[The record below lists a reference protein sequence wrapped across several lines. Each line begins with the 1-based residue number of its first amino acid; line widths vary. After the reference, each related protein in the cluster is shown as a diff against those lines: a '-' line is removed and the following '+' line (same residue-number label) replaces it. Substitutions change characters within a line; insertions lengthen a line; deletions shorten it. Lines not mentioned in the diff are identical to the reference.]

1 MYKNAVKKLSF
12 VIMYVPDQYKTPEMY
27 DKVNIENGGVLRF
40 VSDCY
45 KNVLHKKNRQCVVK
59 QWQLFSCIRICSK
72 LLYDSKMC
80 NKAVDI
86 YPSAIQFSP
95 DQCVAQNMCDKI
107 VNVSLPTLKF
117 VLEWFVMNKMVEKLD
132 DV

>member
-1 MYKNAVKKLSF
+1 M
-12 VIMYVPDQYKTPEMY
+12 
-27 DKVNIENGGVLRF
+27 
-40 VSDCY
+40 
-45 KNVLHKKNRQCVVK
+45 
-59 QWQLFSCIRICSK
+59 
-72 LLYDSKMC
+72 LYDSKMC

-95 DQCVAQNMCDKI
+95 DQCVAQKMCDKT
-107 VNVSLPTLKF
+107 VSVSLPTLKF